1 MVHRA
6 THERTLQRRDGNIF
20 CARCVVADEPWSR
33 IRGLLGRR
41 HLEDDEG
48 ILIRPS
54 SAVHTFFM
62 LFAVDVVFLDYDFQ
76 VVHVAQNVR
85 PWRAVWRRGTAAIVE
100 VAAGACAARG
110 LAVGDRLEWATAA

>member
-1 MVHRA
+1 M
-6 THERTLQRRDGNIF
+6 
-20 CARCVVADEPWSR
+20 
-33 IRGLLGRR
+33 RGLLGRR
-41 HLEDDEG
+41 RLDEDEG

-62 LFAVDVVFLDYDFQ
+62 RFAIDVVFLDCDFQ
-76 VVHVAQNVR
+76 VVHVASNVR

-110 LAVGDRLEWATAA
+110 IAVGDRLEWAAPA